1 MRRFAEIKARHNMTT
16 GFVVSNIDG
25 VCRLNLDE
33 VQLSRENGSAQK
45 VVSSGCVHVQLVRDH

>member
-16 GFVVSNIDG
+16 GFVVSNIDS

-33 VQLSRENGSAQK
+33 VQLFRENGSA
-45 VVSSGCVHVQLVRDH
+45 